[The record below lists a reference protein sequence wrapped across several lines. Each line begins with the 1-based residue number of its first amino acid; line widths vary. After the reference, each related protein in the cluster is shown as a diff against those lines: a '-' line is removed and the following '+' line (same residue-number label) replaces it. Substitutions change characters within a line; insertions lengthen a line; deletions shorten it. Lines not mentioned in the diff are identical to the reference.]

1 MKKISTE
8 KIPTWALCYL
18 FNDDPTGL
26 TEEDIKDADNF
37 CNSFHAKGALVFDI
51 PNEDASPYFTS
62 VPAFG
67 LPTDV
72 MDIDVY
78 EP

>member
-18 FNDDPTGL
+18 FNGDPTGL
-26 TEEDIKDADNF
+26 TEEDIKGADYF
-37 CNSFHAKGALVFDI
+37 CNSFHAKGALVFDM
-51 PNEDASPYFTS
+51 PNEEPSPYFTL

-78 EP
+78 EA